1 MKRQSSFLWVIF
13 VTLAAFPCCSPS
25 YQTNQSLT
33 TSALVRVD
41 CQGASIQQQVL
52 EMLRAARGK
61 DISVVDDGACVTAA
75 FSPMDTSPE
84 RLAQMVQKLNN
95 LPGVTRVEVVENPH
109 PIRQN
114 F

>member
-1 MKRQSSFLWVIF
+1 VIF

-25 YQTNQSLT
+25 FQTNQALT
-33 TSALVRVD
+33 VSALVRVE
-41 CQGASIQQQVL
+41 CQNASVQQQVL

-61 DISVVDDGACVTAA
+61 DIAVVDDGACVTAA
-75 FSPMDTSPE
+75 FSPMDTPPE
-84 RLAQMVQKLNN
+84 SLARIVQNLNN
-95 LPGVTRVEVVENPH
+95 VAGVTRVEVVENPR